1 VVENKE
7 NNFEKRVT
15 RENRPK
21 STTEIF
27 KKPTVIR
34 RESCPGNMILPINV
48 LRKMGAHPLT
58 TSSVIIPQS
67 NNIQAKTKNYF
78 WRLSHASDSKTKK
91 RAVKSGGST
100 ANTSPNGSRP
110 IGGWVCDNTVTGSGS
125 IF

>member
-67 NNIQAKTKNYF
+67 NNIQAKTK
-78 WRLSHASDSKTKK
+78 K

>member
-1 VVENKE
+1 MVENKE

-67 NNIQAKTKNYF
+67 NNIQECQFHQFA
-78 WRLSHASDSKTKK
+78 R
-91 RAVKSGGST
+91 
-100 ANTSPNGSRP
+100 
-110 IGGWVCDNTVTGSGS
+110 IC
-125 IF
+125 